1 MSIRGWGLQTI
12 GTTNS
17 AIPCFGTTLTAAPV
31 INPDQYTGQIAAT
44 GSNRSTAVLN
54 LTAGFASKFRT
65 GDRVVLGTAAQ
76 LAQGN
81 TVAADGGTVIAVNAG
96 ANQITVQGL
105 QRQHASGEY
114 VILALPVA
122 SWTIQYLGSHTL
134 YLAEDASASN
144 TSNSATLIYE
154 MSSTLN
160 NDNYGLSNVG
170 NVLETQ
176 HLWVAGTSGDTF
188 IPSLL
193 TV

>member
-1 MSIRGWGLQTI
+1 MALRGWGLQTV
-12 GTTNS
+12 GTTAS
-17 AIPCFGTTLTAAPV
+17 AIPVFGTTLTAAPV
-31 INPDQYTGQIAAT
+31 INPDQYTGQIGV

-54 LTAGFASKFRT
+54 LAVGFAAKFRV

-81 TVAADGGTVIAVNAG
+81 TVQADGGTVIGVNAG

-105 QRQHASGEY
+105 QRQHVSGEF

-134 YLAEDASASN
+134 YLAEDSSASN
-144 TSNSATLIYE
+144 TANSATLIYE

-160 NDNYGLSNVG
+160 NDNYGLSNIA

-176 HLWVAGTSGDTF
+176 HLWVAGTAADTF
-188 IPSLL
+188 IPSFLM
-193 TV
+193 V